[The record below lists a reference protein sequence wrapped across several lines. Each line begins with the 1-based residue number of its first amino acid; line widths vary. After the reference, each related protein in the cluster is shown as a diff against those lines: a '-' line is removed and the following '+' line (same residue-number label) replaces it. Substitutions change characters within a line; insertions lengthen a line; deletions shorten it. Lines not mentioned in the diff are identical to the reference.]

1 MSTSTS
7 VSDFPVSQVES
18 RGWLRSASFDLHF
31 ILTIAL
37 LAVATGCLTLARPDL
52 FALFLL
58 LDVWLLGYHHVVSTF
73 TRLVFDRESF
83 QQNKFLVIHLPVLVI
98 FGTAAAVWGFG
109 GWILP
114 TTYLYWQWF
123 HYTRQSYG
131 IERMYR
137 RKADE
142 HAMIDDYVSTRVL
155 YLLPIFGIV
164 YRSWQQPNVYIGMP
178 VWTFPMPTLVLWAV
192 GLVTI
197 GATGYW
203 ICQQLYAFANGR
215 LATAHC
221 LYVSSHLL
229 IFLVGYCLIKDITA
243 GWLVL
248 NIWHNAQYI
257 LFVWWFNNKRFNNK
271 VDPKSQF
278 LSTICK
284 RENIAI
290 YMGICL
296 AISTVMY
303 TFLAQATSAFTSSAV
318 SLTLIAMMVL
328 NFHHYIVDGI
338 IWKRRRVKSTTA
350 GQQG

>member
-1 MSTSTS
+1 MLTSASTVVT
-7 VSDFPVSQVES
+7 PQTAS

-31 ILTIAL
+31 IVTIAV
-37 LAVATGCLTLARPDL
+37 LAVATGCLTLLRPDL

-83 QQNKFLVIHLPVLVI
+83 QQNRFLVIQLPVIVI
-98 FGTAAAVWGFG
+98 LGTAAAVWGFG
-109 GWILP
+109 EWILP

-142 HAMIDDYVSTRVL
+142 RAIIDDYVSTRAL
-155 YLLPIFGIV
+155 YLLPIFGIL
-164 YRSWQQPNVYIGMP
+164 YRSWQTPGVFVGMP
-178 VWTFPMPTLVLWAV
+178 VWTFPVPLFVLIVVGALAAV
-192 GLVTI
+192 
-197 GATGYW
+197 ATGYW
-203 ICQQLYAFANGR
+203 IWQQVNAYMQGR

-257 LFVWWFNNKRFNNK
+257 LFVWWFNNKRFNNT

-278 LSTICK
+278 LSTISK
-284 RENIAI
+284 RENLVI

-296 AISTVMY
+296 GISTVIY
-303 TFLAQATSAFTSSAV
+303 TMLQGATTSVAESSAI
-318 SLTLIAMMVL
+318 SFTLIAMMVL

-338 IWKRRRVKSTTA
+338 IWKRRRIKPSPAVA
-350 GQQG
+350 